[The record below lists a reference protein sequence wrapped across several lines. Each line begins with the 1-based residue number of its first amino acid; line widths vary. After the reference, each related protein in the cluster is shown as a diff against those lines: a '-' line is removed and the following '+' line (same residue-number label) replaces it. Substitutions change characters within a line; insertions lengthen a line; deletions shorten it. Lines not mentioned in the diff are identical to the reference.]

1 MPIVDD
7 PHVRPTAADV
17 AEVLQG
23 AADAWGALLAGLDDL
38 GVAHEWRH
46 YRDGGWLI
54 KAERSG
60 RTVAWLSVAP
70 GHGRLSCHLAQRHR
84 AALLAA
90 DDLPAD
96 LRAAIAAAPTT
107 GRLVS
112 ASVEIRD
119 AADARAALALA
130 RHRIALR

>member
-1 MPIVDD
+1 MPTFAD
-7 PHVRPTAADV
+7 PDVRPTTAHV
-17 AEVLQG
+17 AEVLRD
-23 AADAWGALLAGLDDL
+23 AADAWAALLAGLDDL
-38 GVAHEWRH
+38 GVTHEWRH
-46 YRDGGWLI
+46 YRDGGWLM

-70 GHGRLSCHLAQRHR
+70 GCGRLSCHLAQRHR
-84 AALLAA
+84 AALIAA
-90 DDLPAD
+90 ADLPAD

-119 AADARAALALA
+119 AADARAALALVG
-130 RHRIALR
+130 HRIALR